1 MNRHICTLLV
11 ALVIAQFGGSVA
23 RSADITWINPE
34 GGDWNAATNWDLDRV
49 PCPSDDVI
57 IVTNI
62 VGPGEPGTVWLNTDA
77 VINTLTFRCV
87 GPLAI
92 LSITNSSATLEL
104 VNGGSATVCAL
115 NGNVQVDHGSF
126 ILTGVYAAGGNIVVG
141 AGALVDLTGGGS
153 TSWNEELTGSGP
165 GEVLL
170 SSGSFG
176 DSKIA
181 PNGLTL
187 NFAPGLFWWTGGN
200 LGFGGDLVT
209 NVNTVTIWPTN
220 APSLQAEFYNEGL
233 VILTNSGT
241 FDMSYSMF
249 VNTASGTFE
258 FAGDGGYVSVG
269 GNFENYGTIRKSSG
283 TGTSVVSSFSSYG
296 STIEADSGEL
306 VLRQAGIIGGS
317 FVVGAGALVDL
328 TGGGNTLCD
337 QELTGSGPGEV
348 LLSSGTLSDYLPYPA
363 AVTLNFAPGQFW
375 WTGGR
380 LFGGPAVITN
390 LTTVIIWP
398 TNAPTLQAP
407 FYNAGLV
414 TMTNSGALD
423 IIGSEY
429 GLGFINLA
437 SGTFEF
443 VGDGGSVSGAYT
455 NYGTLR
461 KSSGTGTS
469 TLTGLVN
476 QGGIIEVD
484 SGQLVLDGDF
494 AQNGGAL
501 RIKFGGT
508 GPGHFGQLIV
518 SGNAAIGGP
527 LYITLVTNVALEQG
541 SQFQILSCASL
552 TNTFSAT
559 NVPAGLLVS
568 YKSDGVYLVVAGPPP
583 VQILTPQSSGGHFNF
598 SFQTVSNQSYTVR
611 QNTNLTTSDWVF
623 YTNFTGDGS
632 MFQFTTSL
640 SNAPDNFFR
649 VTEP

>member
-1 MNRHICTLLV
+1 
-11 ALVIAQFGGSVA
+11 
-23 RSADITWINPE
+23 
-34 GGDWNAATNWDLDRV
+34 
-49 PCPSDDVI
+49 VI

-62 VGPGEPGTVWLNTDA
+62 FTGDNLNASVSLNTGA
-77 VINTLTFRCV
+77 VINTLTLGMGGFQT
-87 GPLAI
+87 
-92 LSITNSSATLEL
+92 LSITNPNVTLEL
-104 VNGGSATVCAL
+104 INGGSATACHL
-115 NGNVQVDHGSF
+115 DLIGGNVQVDHGSF
-126 ILTGVYAAGGNIVVG
+126 IVTEVNAAGGNIVVG
-141 AGALVDLTGGGS
+141 AGALVDLTGGS
-153 TSWNEELTGSGP
+153 ITMWNEELSGSGP
-165 GEVLL
+165 GKVLL

-176 DSKIA
+176 ANGPA

-187 NFAPGLFWWTGGN
+187 NFAPGLFWWTGGG
-200 LGFGGDLVT
+200 LGDYDSVT
-209 NVNTVTIWPTN
+209 NVNTMIIWPTN

-241 FDMSYSMF
+241 FYMSDGIKF

-258 FAGDGGYVSVG
+258 FVGDGGYISG
-269 GNFENYGTIRKSSG
+269 RGAFLDYGTIRKSSG
-283 TGTSVVSSFSSYG
+283 TGTSAVSSFSSYG

-306 VLRQAGIIGGS
+306 VLSQAGIIGDS

-328 TGGGNTLCD
+328 TGGGNSLCD

-363 AVTLNFAPGQFW
+363 AATLNFAPGQFW

-380 LFGGPAVITN
+380 LFGGPAVLTN
-390 LTTVIIWP
+390 LSTVTIWP
-398 TNAPTLQAP
+398 TNEPTLQAP

-429 GLGFINLA
+429 GNGFINLA

-527 LYITLVTNVALEQG
+527 LCITLATNVALEQG

-598 SFQTVSNQSYTVR
+598 SFQTVSNQSYTVQ
-611 QNTNLTTSDWVF
+611 QNTNFTTSDWVF
-623 YTNFTGDGS
+623 YTNFTGNGS

-640 SNAPDNFFR
+640 SNAPNNFFR